1 MPALAAVAMLNEKEV
16 EMSIVKVHRYGV
28 RTHCT
33 GPQSLDL
40 EASGK
45 PMLQV
50 ATPPE
55 FRHGVR
61 CVWTPE
67 ELLVASLAA
76 CYELTVAAI
85 AEYKGVPLHDVRVD
99 ATGHV
104 ERKDHQYRFML
115 FELDVELETDA
126 GHERAMEHVADAAN
140 ERCLVGSALDVPV
153 RLTVEVR
160 AVSPAAA
167 ASV

>member
-1 MPALAAVAMLNEKEV
+1 
-16 EMSIVKVHRYGV
+16 MSIVKVHRYGV

-40 EASGK
+40 EAVGK
-45 PMLQV
+45 PTLRV

-55 FRHGVR
+55 FRHGVPR
-61 CVWTPE
+61 AWTPE
-67 ELLVASLAA
+67 ELLVASLAS

-85 AEYKGVPLHDVRVD
+85 AEYEGVPLHDVRVD
-99 ATGHV
+99 ATAHV
-104 ERKDHQYRFML
+104 ERKDDNYRFML

-126 GHERAMEHVADAAN
+126 GHERAMEHVAEAAN
-140 ERCLVGSALDVPV
+140 DRCMVGCALDVPV
-153 RLTVEVR
+153 RLNVEVR
-160 AVSPAAA
+160 ANIAA